1 MAKVILVVEDS
12 PDISRLLEHILG
24 QAGYQVVVV
33 DDGLAGWARFQEVQ
47 PDLVLLDVNLPGING
62 LELCQRIKQNTA
74 TPVIMLT
81 VQAEFEAVRRGLRAG
96 ADAYLSKPF
105 EIAQLMASLEHALR
119 PRIRRIAS
127 QKEEEGA
134 AEGPDR

>member
-1 MAKVILVVEDS
+1 MVKTILVVEDS

-24 QAGYQVVVV
+24 QAGYRVLVV
-33 DDGLAGWARFQEVQ
+33 DNGLDGWTTFRDVR
-47 PDLVLLDVNLPGING
+47 PDLVLLDVNLPGISG
-62 LELCQRIKQNTA
+62 LELCQRIKEATA

-119 PRIRRIAS
+119 PRVRRIGGR
-127 QKEEEGA
+127 KEEEGA
-134 AEGPDR
+134 AQDLDR